1 MSIFEKLMDG
11 DTSVKSPNGR
21 INFTLKDLLM
31 QTTSGLIN
39 LSPEEYQRYFRAS
52 KEFVQQLAK
61 SIFCP
66 NIIIPE
72 MTLRFGSDI
81 PRGFRAEVMDG
92 QQRSTSFKLFYENEF
107 PLPNDDELEYV
118 LLNEGDEHTYDLR
131 GKYFKQ
137 LPKAAREHFENYEL
151 TAQAYVNINTVEAG
165 NLFVFILNNV
175 TQLVAQ
181 EKRQAISSPMSR
193 FIQEKARFNPYPV
206 FETTE
211 EGGMTLTY
219 LHGDKAKHTKL
230 NIDQTLAEILYMTLT
245 DDYKTKGVTNKCI
258 DNFYVSHATRNINF
272 NHKHVDKLM
281 AFVNQSMRGVP
292 MAKEFIGPKAFRN
305 YCVLYS
311 EFIKSKIKLDP
322 IDFMKTYIDAI
333 INLKDKKLVQKGL
346 GLTPYE
352 IRMRGSGPDDTNK
365 QLEFLKTEMEK
376 LSFQFI
382 KLDENRTFSRDVV
395 KQAYYEQDSICAIC
409 GEEMPEF
416 GPDIHGDHILLYKD
430 GHPTT
435 IDNCD
440 AVHASC
446 NLRKSA

>member
-292 MAKEFIGPKAFRN
+292 RAKQMISPKMFRN
-305 YCVLYS
+305 FCVLVS
-311 EFIKSKIKLDP
+311 EHFKANIKLDP
-322 IDFMKTYIDAI
+322 INFMNVYIKAI
-333 INLKDKKLVQKGL
+333 NNLTDKKLCQEGL
-346 GLTPYE
+346 AKTPYE
-352 IRMRGSGPDDTNK
+352 VRMSNSAVNDTIGV
-365 QLEFLKTEMEK
+365 LDMLRTEMTK
-376 LSFQFI
+376 LRYQFI
-382 KLDENRTFSRDVV
+382 QLDSERTFSRDVV
-395 KQAYYEQDSICAIC
+395 KKAYYEQDCKCNIC

-416 GPDIHGDHILLYKD
+416 GKEIHGDHILLYKD
-430 GHPTT
+430 GNPTT
-435 IDNCD
+435 SENCA

>member
-1 MSIFEKLMDG
+1 MSVLEAMMSG
-11 DTSVKSPNGR
+11 DTSVKNPNGR
-21 INFTLKDLLM
+21 IDFTMRELLLQSTCINF
-31 QTTSGLIN
+31 
-39 LSPEEYQRYFRAS
+39 SPKEYQRYFRAS
-52 KEFVQQLAK
+52 IEFSQQLIK

-81 PRGFRAEVMDG
+81 PRDYKCEIMDG

-107 PLPNDDELEYV
+107 PLPNDDELSEV
-118 LLNEGDEHTYDLR
+118 KLNGDDITPHDLR
-131 GKYFKQ
+131 GKFFKE
-137 LPKAAREHFENYEL
+137 LSPETRNHFLDYVL
-151 TAQAYVNINTVEAG
+151 TAQVYMDINSVEAG
-165 NLFVFILNNV
+165 TIFVKILNNS
-175 TQLVAQ
+175 TDLNAQ
-181 EKRQAISSPMSR
+181 EKRQAIFSEMSSFVQEKSR
-193 FIQEKARFNPYPV
+193 FAPFKV
-206 FETTE
+206 FETKDNE
-211 EGGMTLTY
+211 KTLKY
-219 LHGDKAKHTKL
+219 LHKTDHVKLDVDKA
-230 NIDQTLAEILYMTLT
+230 LAEILYMISS
-245 DDYKTKGVTNKCI
+245 DEYKTKGVTKKSV
-258 DNFYVSHATRNINF
+258 DNFYIAHASGSKKFDSRFI
-272 NHKHVDKLM
+272 DM
-281 AFVNQSMRGVP
+281 IMRFVNQSMRGVP

-305 YCVLYS
+305 YCVIYS